1 MVLEGLE
8 NCPPRNE
15 REQALALQLGFE
27 DSIRLACQTR
37 PEGDVRVRRLVL
49 DAQDIHITSQ
59 LAVENQAAE
68 VGTERQVAILF
79 SDIRGFTTLSERLYP
94 YDVIH
99 LLNRYFDRM
108 VTIIEAHRGR
118 VDNLI
123 GDGILAVFCEGE
135 ARQQAIDAANSGR
148 EMLASAREFASYV
161 LEAYAISSFRIGVGV
176 HSGLAV
182 QGSVGRGRSRRQ
194 TVIGDAVNLASRV
207 ESSNEILGT
216 EFLISQEVQGLIA
229 GEVATGREFET
240 EIKGKSGCFRLFEVI
255 S

>member
-15 REQALALQLGFE
+15 REQVLASRLGLE

-37 PEGDVRVRRLVL
+37 PRGDLRVRRLVL

-59 LAVENQAAE
+59 LAVENQTAE

-79 SDIRGFTTLSERLYP
+79 SDIRGFTTLAERLYP

-108 VTIIEAHRGR
+108 VTIIEAHGGR

-135 ARQQAIDAANSGR
+135 ARQQAIQAVNSGR
-148 EMLASAREFASYV
+148 EMLASAREFAGYV
-161 LEAYAISSFRIGVGV
+161 QEAYAVSSFRIGVGV

-182 QGSVGRGRSRRQ
+182 LGSVGRGRSLRQ

-207 ESSNEILGT
+207 ESSNKSFGT
-216 EFLISQEVQGLIA
+216 DFLISQEVQELID
-229 GEVATGREFET
+229 GDVPTGREFET
-240 EIKGKSGCFRLFEVI
+240 EIKGKSGCFRLYEVT